1 MRLILL
7 LQYTF
12 SNKHEVFIILNL
24 FLHQE
29 MNTFQIN
36 DMLKYFLKDNYFP
49 VSCSLWF
56 FFVKKAD
63 RYMRYWW
70 RHVLCRGGKEWL
82 INMIFWI
89 LIVLFTLFM
98 YFLNKTIIAYK
109 EDVNYKKYLYI
120 SSLTIYIFIIL
131 ILAIMTS
138 TLQLR

>member
-1 MRLILL
+1 M
-7 LQYTF
+7 
-12 SNKHEVFIILNL
+12 
-24 FLHQE
+24 
-29 MNTFQIN
+29 
-36 DMLKYFLKDNYFP
+36 
-49 VSCSLWF
+49 
-56 FFVKKAD
+56 
-63 RYMRYWW
+63 
-70 RHVLCRGGKEWL
+70 

-89 LIVLFTLFM
+89 LTVLFTLFM

>member
-1 MRLILL
+1 
-7 LQYTF
+7 
-12 SNKHEVFIILNL
+12 
-24 FLHQE
+24 
-29 MNTFQIN
+29 
-36 DMLKYFLKDNYFP
+36 
-49 VSCSLWF
+49 
-56 FFVKKAD
+56 
-63 RYMRYWW
+63 
-70 RHVLCRGGKEWL
+70 
-82 INMIFWI
+82 MIFWI